1 MADILSDK
9 ELDALMERVE
19 DDPAEQEGGLGDDGD
34 YERYDLTSGIHRIKQ
49 LTDTINQ
56 LDERIQTSF
65 SNAMLNVLQRNI
77 TALRGNLRIEKFE
90 AYCETLSIPSSIN
103 AFTLKGLPGRMA
115 IVLEYGLINETVNL
129 FFGGASRSHPIP
141 KKDFTLIEERIISV
155 LLKAILDSM
164 RDSWKAFAEYELE
177 QEDSET
183 NPTSA
188 KTFRQV
194 EVLLI
199 RPFRVEINGMFAEF
213 HLLMPG
219 SMVEA
224 ILSGRRELA
233 PEDKLAQIAHKR
245 LLNYDLQVSGIFRD
259 AELTLDEIFRL
270 EIGSVIPVGSPDDL
284 EVRLNGTPKLRAR
297 LGELN
302 NKYALLL
309 Y

>member
-9 ELDALMERVE
+9 ELDALMEKVD
-19 DDPAEQEGGLGDDGD
+19 DDPAGQESGIGSGED

-49 LTDTINQ
+49 LADTITQ
-56 LDERIQTSF
+56 LDDRIQTSF
-65 SNAMLNVLQRNI
+65 GNAMLNVLQKNI
-77 TALRGNLRIEKFE
+77 TATRNMLRIEKFE
-90 AYCETLSIPSSIN
+90 SYCETLSIPSSIN
-103 AFTLKGLPGRMA
+103 AFTLKGLAGRMA

-141 KKDFTLIEERIISV
+141 KKEFTLIEERIIGI
-155 LLKAILDSM
+155 LLKAIVDSM
-164 RDSWKAFAEYELE
+164 RDAWKAFAEYELE

-188 KTFRQV
+188 KTFRPV

-233 PEDKLAQIAHKR
+233 PEDKLSQIAHKR
-245 LLNYDLQVSGIFRD
+245 LLQYDLQVTGIFRD